1 MWIYEITECLVPSNS
16 PFSGRYI
23 HTQETYGKG
32 PEYYFLNSAFCL
44 LLEMQTYFWI
54 KFGLSTEIGEQNLF
68 DLKFYNF
75 DTFSSVRMR

>member
-1 MWIYEITECLVPSNS
+1 MIVGL
-16 PFSGRYI
+16 
-23 HTQETYGKG
+23 TQETYGKG
-32 PEYYFLNSAFCL
+32 PEYYFLNSAFCP

-54 KFGLSTEIGEQNLF
+54 KFDLDTEIEEQNLS